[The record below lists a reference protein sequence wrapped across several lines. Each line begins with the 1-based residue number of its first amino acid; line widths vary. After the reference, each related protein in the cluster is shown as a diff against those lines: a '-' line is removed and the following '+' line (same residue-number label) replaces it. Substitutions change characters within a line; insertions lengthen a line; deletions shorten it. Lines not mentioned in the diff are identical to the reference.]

1 MQKQKIRQNKTKE
14 YKIENMQRYKN
25 TKNKGLWKK
34 ETKNTGRAKPSFP
47 EFANAFQEKL
57 AVQQWQQQQWGMWS
71 PRFKTQSVHIF
82 KGHQFHPTTNS
93 VF

>member
-1 MQKQKIRQNKTKE
+1 MQKQKIDKTKE

-25 TKNKGLWKK
+25 TKNKWLWKYN
-34 ETKNTGRAKPSFP
+34 TTGRAKPSFP

-57 AVQQWQQQQWGMWS
+57 AVQQWQQQQWGLWS
-71 PRFKTQSVHIF
+71 PRFKTQIVHIL
-82 KGHQFHPTTNS
+82 KGHQFHPTTKS